1 MRPAA
6 TSSSK
11 GAGPHGERS
20 ERAPAV
26 SAGRVA
32 VHATAY
38 RAGLRYFGEW
48 YRSVCAQSDS
58 DFDVWISLD
67 GVTERDVVA
76 AVGQPAHV
84 TWRAALPN
92 ATPSAVRQDALA
104 AMVEGYDAIVGCD
117 IDDVMLPSRIAA
129 ARRAVDEADVS
140 GCALDVMDEAGRDMN
155 VVFAP
160 PRDLC
165 LDTMLPRWNVFG
177 FSNVV
182 WRTDVLERCL
192 PIPATCLLFD
202 WLLTTRA
209 WSLGA
214 RLAFD
219 HTPQMRYR
227 QYAGNTAAVLPPF
240 TVEQVRLAT
249 SRVLAHYDLV
259 LDSSWLLAEPYRTQV
274 ADARDRCRA
283 FAAAVASPDR
293 LASYVRA
300 LNSLPPRYI
309 WWWSVA
315 NPELESLWKS

>member
-1 MRPAA
+1 MTAR
-6 TSSSK
+6 
-11 GAGPHGERS
+11 RI
-20 ERAPAV
+20 
-26 SAGRVA
+26 A

-38 RAGLRYFGEW
+38 RAGLRYLGDW
-48 YRSVCAQSDS
+48 YRSVRAQSDS

-67 GVTERDVVA
+67 GVTERDASA
-76 AVGQPAHV
+76 AIGEAGRV

-92 ATPSAVRQDALA
+92 ATPAAVRQDALS
-104 AMVEGYDAIVGCD
+104 AMVEAYDAIVGCD

-129 ARRAVDEADVS
+129 ARRAEADVS
-140 GCALDVMDEAGRDMN
+140 GCALDVMDESGRDLG

-160 PRDLC
+160 PVDLN

-182 WRTDVLERCL
+182 WRTDMLKRCL

-219 HTPQMRYR
+219 RTSRMRYR
-227 QYAGNTAAVLPPF
+227 QYSANTAAVLPPF
-240 TVEQVRLAT
+240 TTEQVRVAT
-249 SRVLAHYDLV
+249 SRVLAHYDIV
-259 LDSSWLLAEPYRTQV
+259 LESSWRLAEPYRTQV
-274 ADARDRCRA
+274 AEARDRCRA
-283 FAAAVASPDR
+283 FAAGVASPDR